1 MSKRGV
7 GIKTIL
13 GLALWASVSQNL
25 AAEEAPAANGVPAHL
40 LVTVESRHGSN
51 VPAVSRENV
60 TVYEGRDRDRV
71 TDWVPAQ
78 GDHASLELVIL
89 LDDGSNISLGSQLE
103 DLRQFVISEPTSTKI
118 GIAYMQNG
126 MRAWNRT

>member
-1 MSKRGV
+1 M
-7 GIKTIL
+7 
-13 GLALWASVSQNL
+13 
-25 AAEEAPAANGVPAHL
+25 
-40 LVTVESRHGSN
+40 
-51 VPAVSRENV
+51 

-103 DLRQFVISEPTSTKI
+103 DLRQFVISEPTSTRI
-118 GIAYMQNG
+118 GIAYI
-126 MRAWNRT
+126 